1 MANNKIL
8 ITGAFGFIG
17 SHVTEFFVEKGL
29 NVVAFDRYNSNNDY
43 GWLKTSKYK
52 KEINFILGDIRD
64 YDSVYNVMKGCSS
77 CLNLAALIGIPYS
90 YISPL
95 AYIKTNVEG
104 TYNVLEAAKNLEIE
118 KIIITS
124 TSETYGTAQY
134 EPMDEK
140 HPLVAQSPYAASKI
154 SADQLALSYYRSFDL
169 PLNII
174 RPFNVYGPRQST
186 RAIIPTIITQML
198 NNQKKINLGNV
209 EVKRDFT
216 YVKDVCSAFLLA
228 LNSSNINGEV
238 INVGMNDNISINDL
252 FTKISLKLNI
262 KPQIIIDK
270 NRIRKDKSEVISLKC
285 DNKKIIKNLL
295 WKPEYDI
302 STGLDQTISWI
313 KDNKNFFN
321 SDIYHV

>member
-1 MANNKIL
+1 MPFSRKEDISEIIDSIDIDHKFLSNKNI
-8 ITGAFGFIG
+8 IISGAFGFIG

-238 INVGMNDNISINDL
+238 INVGMNDNISINEQGSIMAL
-252 FTKISLKLNI
+252 GETK
-262 KPQIIIDK
+262 
-270 NRIRKDKSEVISLKC
+270 C
-285 DNKKIIKNLL
+285 
-295 WKPEYDI
+295 
-302 STGLDQTISWI
+302 
-313 KDNKNFFN
+313 
-321 SDIYHV
+321 